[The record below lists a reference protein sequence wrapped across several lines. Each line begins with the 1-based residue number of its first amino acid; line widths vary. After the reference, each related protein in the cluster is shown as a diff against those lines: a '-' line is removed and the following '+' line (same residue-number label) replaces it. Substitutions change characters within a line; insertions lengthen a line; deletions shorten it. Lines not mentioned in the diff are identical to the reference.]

1 MLLAIFI
8 LKFNKQYKSFK
19 FEFFILFKYFLIS

>member
-8 LKFNKQYKSFK
+8 LKFDKQYQSLK
-19 FEFFILFKYFLIS
+19 FEFFILLYFLIS